1 VRWIWI
7 DRFEEFESGRSA
19 RAVKCVSLAE
29 DHLHDH
35 LPGFPVMPNPLIL
48 EGLAQTGGILLG
60 EVQQFRKVVVLAK
73 VPKVVFHSWARPGDR
88 LEYRVQL
95 LDIQPE
101 GGIVAGTAHVGDR
114 LVAEV
119 EIVFAS
125 LNEAPIGG
133 AQADFVIPT
142 EMLRILNVKVPSQ
155 PA

>member
-1 VRWIWI
+1 MRWIWI

-73 VPKVVFHSWARPGDR
+73 VPKAVFHAWARPGDK
-88 LEYRVQL
+88 LDDRVQL
-95 LDIQPE
+95 LDIQAE
-101 GGIVAGTAHVGDR
+101 GGIVAGTA
-114 LVAEV
+114 
-119 EIVFAS
+119 
-125 LNEAPIGG
+125 
-133 AQADFVIPT
+133 
-142 EMLRILNVKVPSQ
+142 
-155 PA
+155 